1 MIAGMIKP
9 TQAVVIGASMAGLL
23 AACALSDTFDRV
35 VLVERDLLPDYP
47 SDRRGV
53 PQGKHLHGLLA
64 GGLVAMSKLFPG
76 FEDDLLAAGAV
87 RSDVQSDIHWWVD
100 AHLIKPE
107 PSGIIGF
114 SCSRRLLE
122 HTVRERVKALPE
134 VEIID
139 RCDVLGLVSTDDGGT
154 ISGVR
159 IRSRADGSEAAELPA
174 DLVIDATGRTSR
186 SSQWLTAL
194 GYQAAEVTRIPVDI
208 TYVTREYRREPGQLD
223 GRAGT
228 STGSYP
234 DLPIGAFLLALEDD
248 TFMLTIGGIYGETPP
263 MDDFRLAEFA
273 GRLPT
278 PDFADFLR
286 TATRISDP
294 VRAHYPASVRKH
306 YEKLTDF
313 PAGYL
318 VVGDALCSFNP
329 IFAQG
334 MSVAAAEAILL
345 RDLFLAGSAN
355 AAADFFAG
363 AAEIIDVPWL
373 TSVNADLRYPQAKV
387 AQTADDKALDEY
399 LRLVYR
405 AASVDQTVATAIVR
419 VINLLDTPALL
430 LEPTMLARVMEFA
443 RVSSRPT
450 HPDWRNGTHRPAS
463 HVSGA
468 TRC

>member
-1 MIAGMIKP
+1 MTKP
-9 TQAVVIGASMAGLL
+9 TQAVVLGASMAGLL
-23 AACALSDTFDRV
+23 AACALSETFDRV
-35 VLVERDLLPDYP
+35 VLVERDRLPDDA

-64 GGLVAMSKLFPG
+64 GGLAALKKLFPG
-76 FEDDLLAAGAV
+76 FEGDLAAAGAV

-107 PSGIIGF
+107 PSGIVGF

-139 RCDVLGLVSTDDGGT
+139 HCDALGIISTDDGET

-159 IRSRADGSEAAELPA
+159 IIPRANSAEASELPA
-174 DLVIDATGRTSR
+174 DLVIDATGRASR

-194 GYQAAEVTRIPVDI
+194 GYQPVEETRIPVDI
-208 TYVTREYRREPGQLD
+208 TYVTQTYRRETGQLD

-248 TFMLTIGGIYGETPP
+248 TFMLTAGGIYGETPP
-263 MDDFRLAEFA
+263 MDDDGLAEFA
-273 GRLPT
+273 AKLPT
-278 PDFADFLR
+278 RDFADFLR

-294 VRAHYPASVRKH
+294 LKTHYPFSVRKH
-306 YEKLTDF
+306 YERLTDF

-345 RDLFLAGSAN
+345 RDLFLAGSEN
-355 AAADFFAG
+355 PAAEFFTA

-373 TSVNADLRYPQAKV
+373 TAVNADLRYPQAKV
-387 AQTADDKALDEY
+387 AQTDDDKALNEY
-399 LRLVYR
+399 LGLVYR
-405 AASVDQTVATAIVR
+405 AASVDRLVATAFVR
-419 VINLLDTPALL
+419 VINLLDTPDLL
-430 LEPTMLARVMEFA
+430 LEPAMMARVVEIA
-443 RVSSRPT
+443 RVSEADVHDPVRFEAPS
-450 HPDWRNGTHRPAS
+450 AS
-463 HVSGA
+463 QILSANKAVS
-468 TRC
+468 